1 MKRTLDEGIKYYSD
15 LAEENEKDAE
25 QFKRL
30 RASQDMISHC
40 LECAKEHRQLA
51 DWLRELKALLGAE
64 EEIRGMRQVW
74 EEGVGI
80 QKCIDILDKWHGEV
94 QNDA

>member
-1 MKRTLDEGIKYYSD
+1 MGMTLEEAIKHCEEVAEKKEYIAESVEGFDEYTR
-15 LAEENEKDAE
+15 EE
-25 QFKRL
+25 
-30 RASQDMISHC
+30 C

-94 QNDA
+94 RNDA

>member
-1 MKRTLDEGIKYYSD
+1 MMSLEEAIKYYSE
-15 LAEENEKDAE
+15 LAEKKEYIAE
-25 QFKRL
+25 SVEGFDEYTREE
-30 RASQDMISHC
+30 C